1 MSYLNKNRFPKCP
14 KTQISPDS
22 HPFIDNRRK
31 KLYNINA
38 DKNLTIKRQAKGQE
52 WKARH

>member
-1 MSYLNKNRFPKCP
+1 MLYLNKNLFPKCS